1 MRGSF
6 ELGLRKLLRCS
17 WTFGDKPI
25 HTACGEQALPL
36 LLSAARC
43 HYLPVG
49 APDCVGG
56 FQEILSNMHQAHINS
71 QEMLRF
77 AKILLRCGHLRLERW
92 LSR

>member
-6 ELGLRKLLRCS
+6 ELGLRKLVRCS

-25 HTACGEQALPL
+25 HTACGGQALPL
-36 LLSAARC
+36 LLGAAAVTAFLWG
-43 HYLPVG
+43 HQTL
-49 APDCVGG
+49 GG
-56 FQEILSNMHQAHINS
+56 SQELLSNMHQTHVNS

-77 AKILLRCGHLRLERW
+77 ARIFLRCGHLRLERW